1 MYNCYCSGSFE
12 PSINK
17 LLIISTIKL
26 TQTPIYI
33 KDEPNTVNSV
43 LNCYLYYINKNKNK
57 PINWRLMICI

>member
-26 TQTPIYI
+26 TQTPIY
-33 KDEPNTVNSV
+33 NTVNAAF
-43 LNCYLYYINKNKNK
+43 NCYLYYINKNKNK